1 MQATRHFAGVS
12 ALPRDAV
19 IAWRAHGPGGMQ
31 TESMKHALYPLGVL
45 LFGTAALFAESKT
58 SGDWTYTTNEAGEAT
73 ITGYKGP
80 GGEVAIPAEIDGL
93 PVRHIGDSVFA
104 NPGPL
109 PEGVPAE
116 AAGPQL
122 TGVKFPDGLA
132 TIGAMAFL
140 HGEQLTDLV
149 IPDSVTAIGK
159 SAFVSCVN
167 VTNLTLG
174 KGLQTVGEAAF
185 TGLGKLTAVSLP
197 ATATNIG
204 PGAFGYCTAL
214 TDIAVSDD
222 NPAYKSV
229 DGVLFDKEGKTLV
242 QFPAGKS
249 GAYTVPDTVTAI
261 APAAFEGASAVE
273 KIEFSAELAGRLDS
287 LGLPEELLA
296 KTKGGAAPAE
306 EKADARAADNED
318 SGASESSPGNVIAK
332 LTVGQITYE
341 DVSLKKEFPQSLFIK
356 HAAGM
361 TFLERGDL
369 SEEQIAA
376 LVGSAKE

>member
-1 MQATRHFAGVS
+1 
-12 ALPRDAV
+12 
-19 IAWRAHGPGGMQ
+19 MQ
-31 TESMKHALYPLGVL
+31 TEPMKHALLPLGVL
-45 LFGTAALFAESKT
+45 LLGAASLFAEPKT
-58 SGDWTYTTNEAGEAT
+58 SGEWAYTANEAGEAT

-93 PVRHIGDSVFA
+93 PVRHLGDSVFA

-116 AAGPQL
+116 ATGPQV

-149 IPDSVTAIGK
+149 IPDSVTAIGN
-159 SAFVSCVN
+159 SAFVSCVSVTN
-167 VTNLTLG
+167 VTLG
-174 KGLQTVGEAAF
+174 NGLQTIGEAAF
-185 TGLGKLTAVSLP
+185 TGLAKLANVSLP
-197 ATATNIG
+197 AGATNVA
-204 PGAFGYCTAL
+204 PGAFAHCTAL
-214 TDIAVSDD
+214 TNIAVSTD

-249 GAYTVPDTVTAI
+249 GSYTVPDTVTAV
-261 APAAFEGASAVE
+261 APGAFDGATAVE
-273 KIEFSAELAGRLDS
+273 KIEFPAELAGRLDS
-287 LGLPEELLA
+287 LGLPAELLA
-296 KTKGGAAPAE
+296 KVQGGAPSPEDKEEPVASE
-306 EKADARAADNED
+306 EKSADAAAP
-318 SGASESSPGNVIAK
+318 SPGEGLAIASLK
-332 LTVGQITYE
+332 VGDVTYE
-341 DVSLKKEFPQSLFIK
+341 NVSLRKEFPQSLFIK

-361 TFLERGDL
+361 TFVERGDL